1 MKKRVKVFMD
11 VTVERLGD
19 AMAAIVILFVSLVLG
34 RSEVALLSYFAVALV
49 FIWIAGVVTAH
60 KGYVDTLSRS
70 LAYREVSLEAAQ
82 IDFTDQATVEVVLST
97 LDKMDEPSIFFGLN
111 LAEKLD
117 PKLAAAR
124 LPRALLSHPSLEVRR
139 RALTLIAT
147 SLDSNVL
154 AVVFELLTSES
165 AQVRSEAINTVAAV
179 LKEAAIPVVLPLR
192 KSPEAQ
198 TRRAAIRL
206 MLQSGDGR
214 ARQDA
219 FADFRDLVSDYSPGG
234 EINRV
239 EAARLMGELEAPEFA
254 GHLRRLIKDDPS
266 PAVIREAMAAAAR
279 GSYRGLVPDVIARL
293 GAKPTKVGAREAL
306 IQYGEVA
313 VRGLRAALSDTRVPL
328 NVRLTIPS
336 TLSKIHSQSAMNALM
351 GGLLE
356 EDRSIRFRVILA
368 LEEMV
373 RRFTGMKVDRE
384 VIESAIMSDA
394 LLYFRR
400 LAIFSA
406 LFGEREN
413 PARYQD
419 SLLYHALAESM
430 KRVNERIIWLL
441 SLIYPPQDIRRAW
454 SGLNSRDPR
463 QRAHGLELLDNLLT
477 GEIKTYV
484 FPLYSDGQPDQRL
497 RAALQSLGIDSFDAV
512 AALRAL
518 LAQDDRWLKAAA
530 VWEIGMRKIRGF
542 RDIISKL
549 MDSDD
554 SLLRETA
561 SMVEGTKHNG
571 ERPAS

>member
-1 MKKRVKVFMD
+1 
-11 VTVERLGD
+11 
-19 AMAAIVILFVSLVLG
+19 
-34 RSEVALLSYFAVALV
+34 
-49 FIWIAGVVTAH
+49 
-60 KGYVDTLSRS
+60 
-70 LAYREVSLEAAQ
+70 
-82 IDFTDQATVEVVLST
+82 
-97 LDKMDEPSIFFGLN
+97 
-111 LAEKLD
+111 
-117 PKLAAAR
+117 
-124 LPRALLSHPSLEVRR
+124 
-139 RALTLIAT
+139 
-147 SLDSNVL
+147 
-154 AVVFELLTSES
+154 
-165 AQVRSEAINTVAAV
+165 
-179 LKEAAIPVVLPLR
+179 
-192 KSPEAQ
+192 
-198 TRRAAIRL
+198 
-206 MLQSGDGR
+206 
-214 ARQDA
+214 
-219 FADFRDLVSDYSPGG
+219 
-234 EINRV
+234 
-239 EAARLMGELEAPEFA
+239 
-254 GHLRRLIKDDPS
+254 
-266 PAVIREAMAAAAR
+266 
-279 GSYRGLVPDVIARL
+279 
-293 GAKPTKVGAREAL
+293 
-306 IQYGEVA
+306 
-313 VRGLRAALSDTRVPL
+313 
-328 NVRLTIPS
+328 
-336 TLSKIHSQSAMNALM
+336 
-351 GGLLE
+351 
-356 EDRSIRFRVILA
+356 
-368 LEEMV
+368 MV